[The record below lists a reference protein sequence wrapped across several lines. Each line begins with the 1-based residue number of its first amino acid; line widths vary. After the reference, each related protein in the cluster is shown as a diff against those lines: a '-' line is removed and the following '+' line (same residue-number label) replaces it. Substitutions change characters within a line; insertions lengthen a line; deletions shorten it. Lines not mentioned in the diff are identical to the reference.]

1 MDMKTNMVERNEKT
15 RPDFATLCLD
25 SCRKLLDRIERVK
38 QAVLDEFHETME
50 AHNQMVRLAVNE
62 AEALAWETDY
72 PHLVFPTLAREK
84 AEEVTSWEDRQ
95 RQIRRSQS
103 RRSYFDNSVSFLAP
117 AFSAA

>member
-1 MDMKTNMVERNEKT
+1 MKTNIVERNENT

-38 QAVLDEFHETME
+38 QAVLDEFHETMD

-72 PHLVFPTLAREK
+72 PHLIFPALAQEK
-84 AEEVTSWEDRQ
+84 AQQVTSWEARQ
-95 RQIRRSQS
+95 REIRRSQS
-103 RRSYFDNSVSFLAP
+103 RHTYLDNSVSFLAP
-117 AFSAA
+117 AFSAT